1 MSAHSV
7 PEPAAA
13 AKESE
18 RGSRPQTSRNKLTPL
33 EADMPGAVIT
43 VSTRCANGEREDKSG
58 PVAVSELAKWR
69 IISPDPVV
77 VPGEVNAVR
86 DAVTEAIASGARF
99 IITTG
104 GTGVTR
110 EDVAPEACETLIAQ
124 RLWNIETQ
132 ILLRGLDNTPLAGLS
147 RAMVGIVREGSERGV
162 VLANA
167 PGSRGGV
174 KDTITV
180 VAPLFPN
187 LLEQLDNPDI

>member
-1 MSAHSV
+1 MSGPNA

-13 AKESE
+13 AKGSE
-18 RGSRPQTSRNKLTPL
+18 RKSRPQTSRNKLTPL
-33 EADMPGAVIT
+33 EVDVPGAVIT

-69 IISPDPVV
+69 ILSPDPMV
-77 VPGEVNAVR
+77 VPGEVDVVR
-86 DAVTEAIASGARF
+86 AAIAEAIAGGARF
-99 IITTG
+99 ILTTG

-110 EDVAPEACETLIAQ
+110 EDVVPEACEALIAQ

-132 ILLRGLDNTPLAGLS
+132 ILLRGLENTPLAGLS
-147 RAMVGIVREGSERGV
+147 RAMVGIVREDSERGV

-174 KDTITV
+174 KDTVAV

-187 LLEQLDNPDI
+187 LLEQLDNPDL